1 MVETSNDRAYQVDA
15 AERPV
20 LRPVEPRWIT
30 YQGEQRLWL
39 RDPLGLSERM
49 VLVPAAVAPLVALL
63 DGERTPSGIKA
74 AFEVRYGTR
83 LPPGFVEQFLAALQ
97 EAALLFG
104 PTYEVA
110 RQRALADYRAAPYR
124 QPALAGN
131 GYPADP
137 AALHRL
143 LAGYAAAAH
152 PNGAAPTNG
161 PLRGLITPH
170 IDYARGGAEYA
181 RTWLPAR
188 AAVAAADLVIIFG
201 TEHAGSAGAFTL
213 TRQRYATPWG
223 PFPQD
228 QAVVEQLVAAL
239 GEEAAFAEELHHRNE
254 HSIELATVWLHWLLR
269 EAGRADALPPLVPI
283 LCGSFAPYT
292 HDTHGAADPL
302 ADQARVNALAALR
315 AATAGRRVLVVAS
328 ADLAHVGPAFGDEH
342 GWDVFA
348 RANLKASDE
357 RLLAVAA
364 TGDPAD
370 FLAALR
376 VDQDAHRVCGLPPIY
391 WALHALDGA
400 TGETLGYDQCPADE
414 AGASW
419 VTIAGMAYT

>member
-1 MVETSNDRAYQVDA
+1 MAETTSDYADQVDQ

-39 RDPLGLSERM
+39 RDPLALSERM
-49 VLVPAAVAPLVALL
+49 VLVPAVVAPMVALL

-104 PTYEVA
+104 PAYEAA
-110 RQRALADYRAAPYR
+110 RERVLADYRAAPFR
-124 QPALAGN
+124 RPALAGN
-131 GYPADP
+131 GYPSDP
-137 AALHRL
+137 EALHSL
-143 LAGYAAAAH
+143 LARYAAEARR
-152 PNGAAPTNG
+152 NGAARANG
-161 PLRGLITPH
+161 RLRGLITPH

-181 RTWLPAR
+181 RAWLPAR
-188 AAVAAADLVIIFG
+188 AAVAAAELVVIFG
-201 TEHAGSAGAFTL
+201 TDHAGSAGALTL

-228 QAVVEQLVAAL
+228 LAVVERLVAAL
-239 GEEAAFAEELHHRNE
+239 GAEAAFAEELHHRSE

-269 EAGRADALPPLVPI
+269 DAGRADDLPPLVPI
-283 LCGSFAPYT
+283 LCGSFAPF
-292 HDTHGAADPL
+292 THGAADPL
-302 ADQARVNALAALR
+302 ADRARVQALAALR

-328 ADLAHVGPAFGDEH
+328 ADLAHVGPAFGDER
-342 GWDVFA
+342 GWDALA
-348 RANLKASDE
+348 RASLKASDE

-364 TGDPAD
+364 TGDPVD
-370 FLAALR
+370 FLATLR
-376 VDQDAHRVCGLPPIY
+376 AEQDAHRVCGLPPIY

-400 TGETLGYDQCPADE
+400 AGETLGYDQCPADE

>member
-1 MVETSNDRAYQVDA
+1 MAEAATSSDHAYQVDP

-39 RDPLGLSERM
+39 RDPLALSERM
-49 VLVPAAVAPLVALL
+49 VLLPAVVAPMVALL

-104 PTYEVA
+104 PAYEAA
-110 RQRALADYRAAPYR
+110 RHQALADYRAAPFR
-124 QPALAGN
+124 PPALAGN
-131 GYPADP
+131 GYPAAP

-143 LAGYAAAAH
+143 LTRYAAEAYPH
-152 PNGAAPTNG
+152 GAAPTNG
-161 PLRGLITPH
+161 PLRGLVTPH

-181 RTWLPAR
+181 RAWLPAR
-188 AAVAAADLVIIFG
+188 EAIAAAELVVIFG
-201 TEHAGSAGAFTL
+201 TDHAGSAGALTL
-213 TRQRYATPWG
+213 TRQQYATPWG

-228 QAVVEQLVAAL
+228 QAVVEGLVAAL
-239 GEEAAFAEELHHRNE
+239 GEKAAFAEELHHRSE
-254 HSIELATVWLHWLLR
+254 HSIELAAVWLHWLLR
-269 EAGRADALPPLVPI
+269 EAGRADDLPPLVPI
-283 LCGSFAPYT
+283 LCGSFAPF
-292 HDTHGAADPL
+292 THGAADPL
-302 ADQARVNALAALR
+302 ADRARVNALAALR

-328 ADLAHVGPAFGDEH
+328 ADLAHVGPAFGDER

-348 RANLKASDE
+348 RASLKASDE

-370 FLAALR
+370 FLATLR
-376 VDQDAHRVCGLPPIY
+376 ADQDTHRVCGLPPIY
-391 WALHALDGA
+391 WALHALDG
-400 TGETLGYDQCPADE
+400 TVGETLGYDQCPADE

>member
-1 MVETSNDRAYQVDA
+1 MAETTSDYADQVEET
-15 AERPV
+15 ERPV

-39 RDPLGLSERM
+39 RDPLALSERM
-49 VLVPAAVAPLVALL
+49 VLVPAVVAPMVALL
-63 DGERTPSGIKA
+63 DGERTPSSIKA

-104 PTYEVA
+104 PAYEAA
-110 RQRALADYRAAPYR
+110 RERVLADYRAAPFR
-124 QPALAGN
+124 RPALAGN

-137 AALHRL
+137 EALHSL
-143 LAGYAAAAH
+143 LACYAAEARR
-152 PNGAAPTNG
+152 NGAARTNG

-181 RTWLPAR
+181 RAWLPAR
-188 AAVAAADLVIIFG
+188 AAVAAAELVVIFG
-201 TEHAGSAGAFTL
+201 TDHAGSAGALTL

-223 PFPQD
+223 PFSQD
-228 QAVVEQLVAAL
+228 QAVVERVVVAL
-239 GEEAAFAEELHHRNE
+239 GEEAAFAEELHHRSE

-269 EAGRADALPPLVPI
+269 DAGRADDLPPLVPI
-283 LCGSFAPYT
+283 LCGSFAPF
-292 HDTHGAADPL
+292 THGAADPL
-302 ADQARVNALAALR
+302 ADRTRAQALAALR

-328 ADLAHVGPAFGDEH
+328 ADLAHVGPAFGDER

-348 RANLKASDE
+348 RASLKASDE

-370 FLAALR
+370 FLATLR
-376 VDQDAHRVCGLPPIY
+376 ADQDAHRVCGLPPIY
-391 WALHALDGA
+391 WALHALDG
-400 TGETLGYDQCPADE
+400 TRGETLGYDQCPADE

>member
-1 MVETSNDRAYQVDA
+1 MAETTSDYADQVDQ

-39 RDPLGLSERM
+39 RDPLALSERM
-49 VLVPAAVAPLVALL
+49 VLVPAVVAPMVALL

-104 PTYEVA
+104 PAYEAA
-110 RQRALADYRAAPYR
+110 RERVLADYRAAPFR
-124 QPALAGN
+124 RPALAGN
-131 GYPADP
+131 GYSADP
-137 AALHRL
+137 EALHRL
-143 LAGYAAAAH
+143 LAGYAAEASV
-152 PNGAAPTNG
+152 NGAAPTNG

-170 IDYARGGAEYA
+170 IDYARGGAEHA
-181 RTWLPAR
+181 RAWLPAR
-188 AAVAAADLVIIFG
+188 AAVAAAELVVIFG
-201 TEHAGSAGAFTL
+201 TDHAGSAGALTL

-228 QAVVEQLVAAL
+228 QAVVEGLVAAL
-239 GEEAAFAEELHHRNE
+239 GEEAAFAEELHHRSE
-254 HSIELATVWLHWLLR
+254 HSIELASVWLHWLLR
-269 EAGRADALPPLVPI
+269 DAGRSDDLPPLVPV
-283 LCGSFAPYT
+283 LCGSFAPF
-292 HDTHGAADPL
+292 THGAADPL
-302 ADQARVNALAALR
+302 ADRARVEALAALR

-328 ADLAHVGPAFGDEH
+328 ADLAHVGPAFGDER
-342 GWDVFA
+342 GWDVSA
-348 RANLKASDE
+348 RDSLKASDE

-370 FLAALR
+370 FLATLR
-376 VDQDAHRVCGLPPIY
+376 AEQDAHRVCGLPPIY

-400 TGETLGYDQCPADE
+400 AGETLGYDQCPADE

>member
-1 MVETSNDRAYQVDA
+1 MAETTSDYADQVDQ

-39 RDPLGLSERM
+39 RDPLALSERM
-49 VLVPAAVAPLVALL
+49 VLVPAVVAPMVALL

-83 LPPGFVEQFLAALQ
+83 LPPGFVEQFLMALQ

-104 PTYEVA
+104 PTYEAA
-110 RQRALADYRAAPYR
+110 RQRALADYRAAPFR
-124 QPALAGN
+124 RPALAGS

-137 AALHRL
+137 EALHRL
-143 LAGYAAAAH
+143 LAGYAAEARV
-152 PNGAAPTNG
+152 NGAARANG
-161 PLRGLITPH
+161 RLRGLITPH

-181 RTWLPAR
+181 RAWLPAR
-188 AAVAAADLVIIFG
+188 AAVAAAELVVIFG
-201 TEHAGSAGAFTL
+201 TDHAGSAGALTL

-228 QAVVEQLVAAL
+228 HAVVERLVAAL
-239 GEEAAFAEELHHRNE
+239 GEEAAFAEELHHRSE

-269 EAGRADALPPLVPI
+269 EAGRSDDLPPLVPV
-283 LCGSFAPYT
+283 LCGSFAPF
-292 HDTHGAADPL
+292 THGAADPL
-302 ADQARVNALAALR
+302 ADRVRVQALAALR

-328 ADLAHVGPAFGDEH
+328 ADLAHVGPAFGDER
-342 GWDVFA
+342 GWDALA
-348 RANLKASDE
+348 RDSLKASDE

-370 FLAALR
+370 FLATLR
-376 VDQDAHRVCGLPPIY
+376 ADQDAHRVCGLPPIY
-391 WALHALDGA
+391 WALHALDG
-400 TGETLGYDQCPADE
+400 TRGETLGYDQCPADE

>member
-1 MVETSNDRAYQVDA
+1 MAETSSDHAYQVDQE
-15 AERPV
+15 ERPV

-39 RDPLGLSERM
+39 RDPLALSERM
-49 VLVPAAVAPLVALL
+49 VLVPAVVAPLVALL

-83 LPPGFVEQFLAALQ
+83 LPSGFVEQFLAALQ

-104 PTYEVA
+104 PAYAAA
-110 RQRALADYRAAPYR
+110 RERVLADYRAAPFR
-124 QPALAGN
+124 PPALAGN

-137 AALHRL
+137 EALHQL
-143 LAGYAAAAH
+143 LARYAAEARV
-152 PNGAAPTNG
+152 NGAARANG
-161 PLRGLITPH
+161 RLRGLITPH

-181 RTWLPAR
+181 RAWLPAR
-188 AAVAAADLVIIFG
+188 AAVAAAELVVIFG
-201 TEHAGSAGAFTL
+201 TDHAGSAGALTL

-228 QAVVEQLVAAL
+228 QAVVERLVAAL
-239 GEEAAFAEELHHRNE
+239 GEEAAFAEELHHRSE

-269 EAGRADALPPLVPI
+269 EAGRADDLPPLVPI

-292 HDTHGAADPL
+292 HGAADPL
-302 ADQARVNALAALR
+302 ADRARAQALAALR

-328 ADLAHVGPAFGDEH
+328 ADLAHVGPAFGDER

-348 RANLKASDE
+348 RASLKASDE

-370 FLAALR
+370 FLATLR
-376 VDQDAHRVCGLPPIY
+376 TDQDAHRICGLPPIY

-400 TGETLGYDQCPADE
+400 VGETLGYDQCPADE